1 MARYFNY
8 FPKTNYTFDY
18 KTKNITEV
26 ATNIISRYAFES
38 SLKNNSLSFYDYS
51 IQDSDTPEI
60 IAFKYY
66 GNPERHWIVLMFND
80 IFDTQYDW
88 PLNYNNFIKYVD
100 SKYSA
105 NNYADT
111 ANTNIS
117 GLSWSQNVNN
127 IHSYYKVVT
136 RQSSNALDS
145 ISQESLEV
153 DSNTYRSEEHTSE
166 LQSH

>member
-66 GNPERHWIVLMFND
+66 GKIGRAHV
-80 IFDTQYDW
+80 
-88 PLNYNNFIKYVD
+88 
-100 SKYSA
+100 
-105 NNYADT
+105 
-111 ANTNIS
+111 
-117 GLSWSQNVNN
+117 
-127 IHSYYKVVT
+127 
-136 RQSSNALDS
+136 
-145 ISQESLEV
+145 
-153 DSNTYRSEEHTSE
+153 
-166 LQSH
+166 